1 MATVKELKAYATY
14 LETKFGE
21 DAPIAYT
28 VVDKT
33 DIMKM
38 IEDGG
43 YTYIVVSTEMLTNIL
58 NHLDRHGVYD
68 SDGIF
73 NVLDALNYSESV
85 GANFFEENR

>member
-43 YTYIVVSTEMLTNIL
+43 YTYIVVSTEMLAKIL
-58 NHLDRHGVYD
+58 NHLDRYGVYD
-68 SDGIF
+68 LETID
-73 NVLDALNYSESV
+73 NVLDQINYAESL
-85 GANFFEENR
+85 GTNFFTEV